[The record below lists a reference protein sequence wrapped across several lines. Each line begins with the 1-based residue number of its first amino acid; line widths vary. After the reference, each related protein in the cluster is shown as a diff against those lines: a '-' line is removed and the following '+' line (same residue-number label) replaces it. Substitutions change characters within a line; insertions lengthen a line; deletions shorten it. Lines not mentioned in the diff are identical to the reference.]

1 MIGIYAHHVG
11 SGHLHRCRA
20 LQATLGE
27 PSVIFSSDSGAD
39 VQLPLDIGED
49 AASASAND
57 TLHWA
62 PTGVPGLRHRLAKIA
77 TWIAENNP
85 RAFYVDVSVE
95 VALFVRLMGIPVAT
109 LAMPGIREDPP
120 HQLGYAQAD
129 AIIAAWPSWVP
140 VPGHLRAH
148 ADRLHQVGG
157 ITRLTPEPGIQRERK
172 IVVLQGKGGDDWEP
186 ERWRSIA
193 ERHPE
198 YTWEFLGG
206 NHRVADPM
214 RHLQTASLVIAAAG
228 QNSVADIAAAG
239 TPAIILAQDRPH
251 QEQLV
256 TAEILRTAGL
266 ATAPAHPL
274 DLNQWAG
281 LITQA
286 LNLRPAW
293 HRWQT
298 DGAVQRAAH
307 LLEEL

>member
-20 LQATLGE
+20 LQTALRE
-27 PSVIFSSDSGAD
+27 RSVIFSSDPGAD
-39 VQLPLDIGED
+39 VQLPLDTGET
-49 AASASAND
+49 AGSASAND

-77 TWIAENNP
+77 AWIAENDP

-95 VALFVRLMGIPVAT
+95 VALYVRLMGIPVAT
-109 LAMPGIREDPP
+109 LAMPGVRTDPP

-129 AIIAAWPSWVP
+129 VIIAAWPSWIP
-140 VPGHLRAH
+140 VPAHLRAH

-157 ITRLTPEPGIQRERK
+157 ITRLTPQHGVQRERK
-172 IVVLQGKGGDDWEP
+172 IVVLQGKGGDDWQP
-186 ERWRSIA
+186 EQWQTIA

-206 NHRVADPM
+206 SRRVADPM
-214 RHLQTASLVIAAAG
+214 PHLQTASLVIAAAG

-251 QEQLV
+251 QEQLA
-256 TAEILRTAGL
+256 TAEMLRTGGL
-266 ATAPAHPL
+266 AVVPSHPPAPG
-274 DLNQWAG
+274 DWAG
-281 LITQA
+281 LIAQA
-286 LNLRPAW
+286 LDLTPTW

-298 DGAVQRAAH
+298 AGAVHRAAEI
-307 LLEEL
+307 LEEL